1 MLIGLLVR
9 AMTTAG
15 PLVVR
20 NSSMTSL
27 QEFRHLEEVNTLGL
41 ELVSVDGNLYSVAV
55 YGLCQCGMCRALIF
69 CRQRRVA
76 GSGLLP

>member
-1 MLIGLLVR
+1 
-9 AMTTAG
+9 MTTAG

-41 ELVSVDGNLYSVAV
+41 ELVSVNGKLYSVAV
-55 YGLCQCGMCRALIF
+55 YGLCQCGMCRALIRMLQTTTRCWKWATSLR
-69 CRQRRVA
+69 CR
-76 GSGLLP
+76 